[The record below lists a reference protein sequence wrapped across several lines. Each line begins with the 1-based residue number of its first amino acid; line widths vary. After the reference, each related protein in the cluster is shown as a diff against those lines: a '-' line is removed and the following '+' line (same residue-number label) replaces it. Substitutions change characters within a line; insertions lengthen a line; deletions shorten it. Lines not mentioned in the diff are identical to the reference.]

1 LTVGTRK
8 TLETAR
14 NTFGALFTVLFIGLN
29 VIIVRMETR
38 VAQTTICLISARITS
53 IHGVVTGNVIVN
65 VRSVIIMILDIAGI
79 LQFAL
84 NPRDNRG
91 GAVGSEPKTLT
102 VLSIAEIS

>member
-1 LTVGTRK
+1 MAVGTRK
-8 TLETAR
+8 ALETAR

-38 VAQTTICLISARITS
+38 VAQTAICLISARITS
-53 IHGVVTGNVIVN
+53 VHGVVTGNIIVS
-65 VRSVIIMILDIAGI
+65 VSSVIIMILDIAGI

-84 NPRDNRG
+84 NPIDNRG
-91 GAVGSEPKTLT
+91 GGVGSEPKTLA